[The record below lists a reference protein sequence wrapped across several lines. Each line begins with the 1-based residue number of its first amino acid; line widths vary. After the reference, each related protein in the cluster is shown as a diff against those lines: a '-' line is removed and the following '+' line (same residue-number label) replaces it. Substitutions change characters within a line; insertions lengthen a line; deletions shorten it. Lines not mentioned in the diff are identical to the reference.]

1 MKVKVNWNFIY
12 KSNSQSLYLGLQNK
26 TNFIKELLRS
36 DSIGGIIL
44 IACVIVSLGI
54 ANSSL
59 MLPYNHLLSTPL
71 GKNFGDIHL
80 QYSLISWVN
89 DGLMA
94 IFFLFVGLEIK
105 REVLNGEL
113 SDTKNATLPVFAAI
127 GGMVVPALIYMAFNH
142 NTISKNG
149 WGIPMATDIAFAI
162 AILSVLGN
170 RVPLSLKIFLK
181 ALAIVDDLGAIVVIA
196 IFYTASLNSHYLLLA
211 AITFG
216 IQITFNFWG
225 FKNLIFYLIPGAFL
239 WYFIHSSGIH
249 ATVAGVLTA
258 FAIPTNP
265 DDKLSPLLK
274 LEHWLETPVNFI
286 IIPLFALANTNIHFE
301 WAVIAKGLTSPLGLG
316 IIAGL
321 LLGKPIGITLCSWIA
336 VKTKLSALPNH
347 TSWLQLSGAGLL
359 GGIGFTM
366 SIFIT
371 LLSFKDVLLHD
382 EGKLAILIASV
393 LAALGGYVLLRSVG
407 KKA

>member
-1 MKVKVNWNFIY
+1 M
-12 KSNSQSLYLGLQNK
+12 QHK
-26 TNFIKELLRS
+26 TSFIKELLRS

-44 IACVIVSLGI
+44 IGCVIISLAI
-54 ANSSL
+54 ANSLLSAS
-59 MLPYNHLLSTPL
+59 YNHLLNVHL
-71 GKNFGDIHL
+71 GYNFGFAHL
-80 QYSLISWVN
+80 KYPVISWIN

-127 GGMVVPALIYMAFNH
+127 GGMAVPALIYMLFNH
-142 NTISKNG
+142 GTISANG

-162 AILSVLGN
+162 AILSILGKS
-170 RVPLSLKIFLK
+170 VPLSLKVFLK
-181 ALAIVDDLGAIVVIA
+181 ALAIVDDLGAIIVIA
-196 IFYTASLNSHYLLLA
+196 VFYSAGLSSHYLLLA

-216 IQITFNFWG
+216 LQIAFNLLG
-225 FKNLIFYLIPGAFL
+225 FKHLAFYLIPGVFV

-258 FAIPTNP
+258 FTIPTNP
-265 DDKLSPLLK
+265 EDKKSPLLK

-286 IIPLFALANTNIHFE
+286 IIPIFALANTNIHFE
-301 WAVIAKGLTSPLGLG
+301 WAVVVKGITSPLGMG

-321 LLGKPIGITLCSWIA
+321 LFGKPIGIALCSWLAI
-336 VKTKLSALPNH
+336 KTRLSALPKN
-347 TSWLQLSGAGLL
+347 TNWRQLWGAAQL

-371 LLSFKDVLLHD
+371 LLSFRNAILHD
-382 EGKLAILIASV
+382 EGKLSILIASV
-393 LAALGGYVLLRSVG
+393 LAAVIGYLVLKLAG
-407 KKA
+407 KKKAI

>member
-1 MKVKVNWNFIY
+1 MQQKD
-12 KSNSQSLYLGLQNK
+12 
-26 TNFIKELLRS
+26 NFIKELLRS

-44 IACVIVSLGI
+44 ICCVVVSLAI
-54 ANSSL
+54 ANSGL
-59 MLPYNHLLSTPL
+59 MQPYHQLLQTPV
-71 GKNFGDIHL
+71 GQNFNNIHL
-80 QYSLISWVN
+80 QYPIISWIN

-113 SDTKNATLPVFAAI
+113 SDKKNATLPVFAAI
-127 GGMVVPALIYMAFNH
+127 GGMVVPALIYMLFNH
-142 NTISKNG
+142 GSISKNG

-170 RVPLSLKIFLK
+170 RIPLSLKVFLK

-196 IFYTASLNSHYLLLA
+196 IFYTAGISSHYLLLA
-211 AITFG
+211 TITFA
-216 IQITFNFWG
+216 IQIAFNFFG
-225 FKNLIFYLIPGAFL
+225 FKNLAFYLIPGLFL

-258 FAIPTNP
+258 FAIPTHP
-265 DDKLSPLLK
+265 EDKLSPLLK

-301 WAVIAKGLTSPLGLG
+301 WDVVVKGITSPLGLG
-316 IIAGL
+316 IMAGL
-321 LLGKPIGITLCSWIA
+321 VLGKPIGITLCSWIA
-336 VKTKLSALPNH
+336 VKTKLSALPKN
-347 TSWLQLSGAGLL
+347 TSWLQLWGAGQL

-371 LLSFKDVLLHD
+371 LLSFSDVLLHG

-393 LAALGGYVLLRSVG
+393 LAALAGYMMLRWVG
-407 KKA
+407 KGREAI

>member
-1 MKVKVNWNFIY
+1 MTERNIIFREY
-12 KSNSQSLYLGLQNK
+12 LSLMQHK
-26 TNFIKELLRS
+26 TSFIKELLKS

-44 IACVIVSLGI
+44 IGCVIISLAV
-54 ANSSL
+54 ANSPLAAS
-59 MLPYNHLLSTPL
+59 YNQLLNFHL
-71 GKNFGDIHL
+71 GHNFSFAHL
-80 QYSLISWVN
+80 EYPVISWIN
-89 DGLMA
+89 DCLMA

-127 GGMVVPALIYMAFNH
+127 GGMAVPALIYMLFNH
-142 NTISKNG
+142 ATASANG
-149 WGIPMATDIAFAI
+149 WGIPMATDIAFAT

-170 RVPLSLKIFLK
+170 SVPLSLKVFLK

-196 IFYTASLNSHYLLLA
+196 IFYSAGLSSHYLLLA

-216 IQITFNFWG
+216 VQIAFNFFG
-225 FKNLIFYLIPGAFL
+225 FKHLVFYLIPGVFL

-258 FAIPTNP
+258 FTIPADP
-265 DDKLSPLLK
+265 KDKKSPLLK

-286 IIPLFALANTNIHFE
+286 IIPIFALANTNIHFE
-301 WAVIAKGLTSPLGLG
+301 WAIIVKGVTSPLGLG

-321 LLGKPIGITLCSWIA
+321 LFGKPLGIALCSWIA
-336 VKTKLSALPNH
+336 VKTKLSALPKQTN
-347 TSWLQLSGAGLL
+347 WRQLWGAGLL

-371 LLSFKDVLLHD
+371 LLSFHDAILHS

-393 LAALGGYVLLRSVG
+393 LAAAVGYLVLKFAS
-407 KKA
+407 KKTHL

>member
-1 MKVKVNWNFIY
+1 M
-12 KSNSQSLYLGLQNK
+12 QHE

-36 DSIGGIIL
+36 DAIGGIIL
-44 IACVIVSLGI
+44 IGCVIISLVV
-54 ANSSL
+54 ANS
-59 MLPYNHLLSTPL
+59 PL
-71 GKNFGDIHL
+71 GVSYNQLLNTHLGHNFSFAHL
-80 QYSLISWVN
+80 AFPVISWIN

-94 IFFLFVGLEIK
+94 VFFLFVGLEIK

-127 GGMVVPALIYMAFNH
+127 GGMALPALIYMLFNH
-142 NTISKNG
+142 GTVSANG

-162 AILSVLGN
+162 AILSVLGKS
-170 RVPLSLKIFLK
+170 VPLSLKVFLK

-196 IFYTASLNSHYLLLA
+196 IFYSAGLSGHYLLLA
-211 AITFG
+211 AVTFG
-216 IQITFNFWG
+216 IQIAFNFFG
-225 FKNLIFYLIPGAFL
+225 FKHLAFYLVPGVFL

-258 FAIPTNP
+258 FTIPTNP
-265 DDKLSPLLK
+265 DDKKSPLLK

-286 IIPLFALANTNIHFE
+286 IIPVFALANTNIHFE
-301 WAVIAKGLTSPLGLG
+301 WAVIVKGVTSPLGLG

-321 LLGKPIGITLCSWIA
+321 LFGKPIGIALCSWIA
-336 VKTKLSALPNH
+336 VKTKLSTLPRN
-347 TSWLQLSGAGLL
+347 TNWRQLWGAGML

-371 LLSFKDVLLHD
+371 LLSFQDITLHS

-393 LAALGGYVLLRSVG
+393 LAASAGYVILRFSG
-407 KKA
+407 EKAHR

>member
-1 MKVKVNWNFIY
+1 
-12 KSNSQSLYLGLQNK
+12 
-26 TNFIKELLRS
+26 
-36 DSIGGIIL
+36 
-44 IACVIVSLGI
+44 
-54 ANSSL
+54 
-59 MLPYNHLLSTPL
+59 
-71 GKNFGDIHL
+71 
-80 QYSLISWVN
+80 
-89 DGLMA
+89 MA

-113 SDTKNATLPVFAAI
+113 SDKKNATLPVFAAI
-127 GGMVVPALIYMAFNH
+127 GGMVVPALIYMLFNH
-142 NTISKNG
+142 GTISKNG

-170 RVPLSLKIFLK
+170 KIPLSLKIFLK

-196 IFYTASLNSHYLLLA
+196 IFYTAGISSHYLLLA
-211 AITFG
+211 AITFA
-216 IQITFNFWG
+216 IQIAFNFFG
-225 FKNLIFYLIPGAFL
+225 FRHLAFYLVPGLFL

-258 FAIPTNP
+258 FAIPTHP
-265 DDKLSPLLK
+265 EDKLSPLLK

-301 WAVIAKGLTSPLGLG
+301 WDVVVKGLTSPLGLG

-321 LLGKPIGITLCSWIA
+321 VLGKPIGITLCSWIA
-336 VKTKLSALPNH
+336 VKTKLSALPKN
-347 TSWLQLSGAGLL
+347 TNWLQLWGAGQL

-371 LLSFKDVLLHD
+371 LLSFSDVLLHD

-393 LAALGGYVLLRSVG
+393 LAAFAGYMVLVFAG
-407 KKA
+407 KKQTT

>member
-1 MKVKVNWNFIY
+1 VQKNTGFI
-12 KSNSQSLYLGLQNK
+12 N
-26 TNFIKELLRS
+26 ELLRS
-36 DSIGGIIL
+36 DSVGGIIL
-44 IACVIVSLGI
+44 ICCVLLSLGV
-54 ANSSL
+54 ANSGL
-59 MLPYNHLLSTPL
+59 MHSFNNLLSTPI
-71 GKNFGDIHL
+71 GQNFNAVHL
-80 QYSLISWVN
+80 QYPLISWIN

-105 REVLNGEL
+105 REVLTGEL
-113 SDTKNATLPVFAAI
+113 SNLKNASLPIFAAL

-142 NTISKNG
+142 NSINKNG

-162 AILSVLGN
+162 AILSVLGK
-170 RVPLSLKIFLK
+170 RIPLSLKVFLK

-196 IFYTASLNSHYLLLA
+196 LFYSAGLNTHYLFLA

-216 IQITFNFWG
+216 LQIAFNFLG
-225 FKNLIFYLIPGAFL
+225 LKKLVFYLVPGVLL

-258 FAIPTNP
+258 FAIPTHP
-265 DDKLSPLLK
+265 DDKQSPLLK

-301 WAVIAKGLTSPLGLG
+301 WHVIVQGVTSPLGLG

-321 LLGKPIGITLCSWIA
+321 VLGKPIGITLCSWLA
-336 VKTKLSALPNH
+336 VKLKLSALPTN
-347 TSWLQLSGAGLL
+347 TNWLQLIGAGML

-371 LLSFKDVLLHD
+371 LLSLNNTLLHA
-382 EGKLAILIASV
+382 EGKLSILIASV
-393 LAALGGYVLLRSVG
+393 IAALGGYGVLRLRGRHSPKRG
-407 KKA
+407 